1 MITLKGLEKGTIMD
15 YKKGYQNWL
24 NQPELDGVLRQELE
38 AISDEKEIEDRFY
51 TDLEFG
57 TGGMRGKMG
66 AGNNRMNIYTV
77 AKVTYG
83 LGKYLLRQDIQNWE
97 KGVVIAYD
105 SRHNSRKFAETAAGV
120 LGKMGVAA
128 YLFEELRPT
137 PELSFAVRELKAAGG
152 IVITASHNPK
162 EYNGYKV
169 YGPDGGQM
177 VTASADA
184 LIAEIARITDIFD
197 IPIMTLAEGLNQKI
211 IKMVGEKMDNAFT
224 AAVTSIC
231 IPNPNSEVKVVYT
244 PLHGSGNQPVRRVLA
259 ELGYQRVTVVPE
271 QELPDGDFTTAPYPN
286 PEDRSVFTLAMALAD
301 ECGADIIIG
310 TDPDCDRVGVVGRN
324 QKGEFEVFTGNQTG
338 ALLVDYYLKTRTDL
352 PKNKVVI
359 KTIVTSELGGI
370 VAKSHGAKVLDV
382 LTGFKYIGECM
393 TDFDKTGDYTFAFG
407 YEESYGYLAGNYARD
422 KDAVVASALV
432 CEMTDYYKKQGMS
445 LYEALLSLYEK
456 HGYFIED
463 VVALTLEGI
472 EGKTKI
478 TAIMEKFRTV
488 NFPGFAD
495 AKLICFNDYEAGIS
509 NDVIAGTKT
518 GIDLPKSNVLK
529 FVFDDYSWFALRPSG
544 TEPKLKIYF
553 SVTGKTRE
561 EATAKKELLKK
572 QVTDLI

>member
-1 MITLKGLEKGTIMD
+1 MD
-15 YKKGYQNWL
+15 YKKAYQNWL
-24 NQPELDGVLRQELE
+24 DQPELDPQLRQELE
-38 AISDEKEIEDRFY
+38 AITAEKEIEDRFY
-51 TDLEFG
+51 IDLEFG

-66 AGNNRMNIYTV
+66 AGSNRMNIYTV

-120 LGKMGVAA
+120 LGKMGVVA

-184 LIAEIARITDIFD
+184 LIAEIEKIQDPFA
-197 IPIMTLAEGLNQKI
+197 IPIMSLAEGRDQKI
-211 IKMVGEKMDNAFT
+211 IKMVGEKMDQAFT
-224 AAVTSIC
+224 AAVTAIC
-231 IPNPNSEVKVVYT
+231 LANRDSQLKVVYT

-259 ELGYQRVTVVPE
+259 ELGYQQVLVVPE

-286 PEDRSVFTLAMALAD
+286 PEDPSVFALAMALA
-301 ECGADIIIG
+301 EQKNADIIIG
-310 TDPDCDRVGVVGRN
+310 TDPDGDRVGVVGRN
-324 QKGEFEVFTGNQTG
+324 QNGQFEIFSGNQTG

-352 PKNKVVI
+352 PENKVVI

-370 VAKSHGAKVLDV
+370 VAKSHGAGVLDV
-382 LTGFKYIGECM
+382 LTGFKYIGELM
-393 TDFDKTGDYTFAFG
+393 TDFEKTGDYTFAFG

-422 KDAVVASALV
+422 KDAVVACALI
-432 CEMTDYYKKQGMS
+432 CEMTDYYKKQGKT
-445 LYEALLSLYEK
+445 LYEALIDLYQQ

-472 EGKTKI
+472 EGKAKI
-478 TAIMEKFRTV
+478 TEIMEKFRTIS
-488 NFPGFAD
+488 FPGFAD
-495 AKLICFNDYEAGIS
+495 AQLIRFDDYETGVS
-509 NDVIAGTKT
+509 NDLISEAKTK
-518 GIDLPKSNVLK
+518 IELPSSNVLK

-561 EATAKKELLKK
+561 EAMTKKELLKK
-572 QVTDLI
+572 QVTGLIEV

>member
-1 MITLKGLEKGTIMD
+1 MEYRKA
-15 YKKGYQNWL
+15 YQYWL
-24 NQPELDGVLRQELE
+24 DQPDLDQSLRQELE
-38 AISDEKEIEDRFY
+38 AITDEREIEDRFY

-105 SRHNSRKFAETAAGV
+105 SRHLSREFAETAAGV
-120 LGKMGVAA
+120 LGKMGITA

-137 PELSFAVRELKAAGG
+137 PELSFAVRNLKAAGG

-184 LIAEIARITDIFD
+184 LIAEIEKIKDVFD
-197 IPIMTLAEGLNQKI
+197 IPMMTLAAGLDQKI
-211 IKMVGEKMDNAFT
+211 IKMVGQKMDNAFT
-224 AAVTSIC
+224 DAVTAIC
-231 IPNPNSEVKVVYT
+231 YPNPDSELKVVYT
-244 PLHGSGNQPVRRVLA
+244 PLHGSGNMPVRRVLA
-259 ELGYQRVTVVPE
+259 ELGYQQVTVVPE

-301 ECGADIIIG
+301 KCGADIIIG

-324 QKGEFEVFTGNQTG
+324 QNGEFEVFTGNQTG

-352 PKNKVVI
+352 PANKVVI

-370 VAKSHGAKVLDV
+370 VAKSHGAAILDV

-393 TDFDKTGDYTFAFG
+393 TDFEKNGDYTFAFG

-432 CEMTDYYKKQGMS
+432 CEMTNYYKKQGLT
-445 LYEALLSLYEK
+445 LYEALVALYEK

-478 TAIMEKFRTV
+478 IEIMEKFRKTD
-488 NFPGFAD
+488 FPGFAD
-495 AKLICFNDYEAGIS
+495 AKLVNFNDYEAGVS
-509 NDVIAGTKT
+509 NDLIMGMKT
-518 GIDLPKSNVLK
+518 DIDLPKSNVLK

-553 SVTGKTRE
+553 SVTGKTKE

-572 QVTDLI
+572 QVTGLIGI

>member
-1 MITLKGLEKGTIMD
+1 MD
-15 YKKGYQNWL
+15 YKKAYHHWL
-24 NQPELDGVLRQELE
+24 DQPDLDQFLRQELE
-38 AISDEKEIEDRFY
+38 AITDEKEIEDRFY

-105 SRHNSRKFAETAAGV
+105 SRHLSREFAETAAGV
-120 LGKMGVAA
+120 LGKMGIAA

-137 PELSFAVRELKAAGG
+137 PELSFAVRNLNAAGG

-184 LIAEIARITDIFD
+184 LIAEIEKIKDIFD
-197 IPIMTLAEGLNQKI
+197 IPIMTLAAGLNQKI
-211 IKMVGEKMDNAFT
+211 IKMVGAKMDNAFT
-224 AAVTSIC
+224 DAVTAIC
-231 IPNPNSEVKVVYT
+231 YPNPDSALKVVYT
-244 PLHGSGNQPVRRVLA
+244 PLHGSGNKPVRRVLA
-259 ELGYQRVTVVPE
+259 ELGYQQVIVVPE

-286 PEDRSVFTLAMALAD
+286 PEDRSVFTLAMALAN
-301 ECGADIIIG
+301 ERNADIIIG

-324 QKGEFEVFTGNQTG
+324 QQGDFEVFTGNQTG

-352 PKNKVVI
+352 PANKVVI

-370 VAKSHGAKVLDV
+370 VAKSHGAAVLDV

-393 TDFDKTGDYTFAFG
+393 TDFEKTGDYTFAFG

-432 CEMTDYYKKQGMS
+432 CEMTDYYKKQGLT
-445 LYEALLSLYEK
+445 LYEALLALYEK
-456 HGYFIED
+456 HGFFIED

-472 EGKTKI
+472 EGKSKI
-478 TAIMEKFRTV
+478 IEIMEKFR
-488 NFPGFAD
+488 NADFPGFAD
-495 AKLICFNDYEAGIS
+495 TKLVNFNDYEAGVS
-509 NDVIAGTKT
+509 NDLISGAKIA
-518 GIDLPKSNVLK
+518 IDLPKSNVLK

-553 SVTGKTRE
+553 SVTGKTKA
-561 EATAKKELLKK
+561 EAMSKKELLKK
-572 QVTDLI
+572 KVTDLIEG

>member
-1 MITLKGLEKGTIMD
+1 MD
-15 YKKGYQNWL
+15 YKKAYQNWL
-24 NQPELDGVLRQELE
+24 DQPELDSQLRQELE
-38 AISDEKEIEDRFY
+38 AITAEKEIEDRFY
-51 TDLEFG
+51 IDLEFG

-66 AGNNRMNIYTV
+66 AGSNRMNIYTV

-120 LGKMGVAA
+120 LGKMGVVA

-137 PELSFAVRELKAAGG
+137 PELSFAVRALKAAGG

-184 LIAEIARITDIFD
+184 LIAEIEKIQDPFA
-197 IPIMTLAEGLNQKI
+197 IPIMSLAEGRDQKI
-211 IKMVGEKMDNAFT
+211 IKMVGEKMDQAFT
-224 AAVTSIC
+224 AAVTAIC
-231 IPNPNSEVKVVYT
+231 FPNPDSQLKVVYT

-259 ELGYQRVTVVPE
+259 ELGYQQVWVVPE

-286 PEDRSVFTLAMALAD
+286 PEDPSVFALAMALA
-301 ECGADIIIG
+301 EQKNADIIIG
-310 TDPDCDRVGVVGRN
+310 TDPDGDRVGVVGRN
-324 QKGEFEVFTGNQTG
+324 QNGQFEIFSGNQTG

-352 PKNKVVI
+352 PENKVVI

-370 VAKSHGAKVLDV
+370 VAKSHGAGVLDV
-382 LTGFKYIGECM
+382 LTGFKYIGELM
-393 TDFDKTGDYTFAFG
+393 TDFEKTGDYTFAFG

-422 KDAVVASALV
+422 KDAVVACALI
-432 CEMTDYYKKQGMS
+432 CEMTDYYKKQGKT
-445 LYEALLSLYEK
+445 LYEALIDLYQR

-472 EGKTKI
+472 EGKAKI
-478 TAIMEKFRTV
+478 TEIMEKFRTV
-488 NFPGFAD
+488 SFPGFAD
-495 AKLICFNDYEAGIS
+495 ARLIRFDDYEAGIS
-509 NDVIAGTKT
+509 NDLISGAKTK
-518 GIDLPKSNVLK
+518 IDLPSSNVLK

-553 SVTGKTRE
+553 SVTGKTSE
-561 EATAKKELLKK
+561 EAMAKKELLKK
-572 QVTDLI
+572 QVTGLIEV

>member
-1 MITLKGLEKGTIMD
+1 MD
-15 YKKGYQNWL
+15 YKKRYKNWL
-24 NQPELDGVLRQELE
+24 AQPDLDPELRQDLE
-38 AISDEKEIEDRFY
+38 AITDEKEIEDRFY

-66 AGNNRMNIYTV
+66 AGSNRMNVYTV

-83 LGKYLLRQDIQNWE
+83 LGKYLLRADMANWE

-128 YLFEELRPT
+128 YLFKELRPT
-137 PELSFAVRELKAAGG
+137 PELSFAVRNLKAAGG

-184 LIAEIARITDIFD
+184 LIKEIENITDIFD
-197 IPIMTLAEGLNQKI
+197 IPTMTLAEGLNQRI
-211 IKMVGEKMDNAFT
+211 ITMVGEKMDNAFT
-224 AAVTSIC
+224 DAVTAIC
-231 IPNPNSEVKVVYT
+231 YPNPDSQLKVVYT
-244 PLHGSGNQPVRRVLA
+244 PLHGSGNTPVRRALA
-259 ELGYQRVTVVPE
+259 ELGYQHVFVVPE

-286 PEDRSVFTLAMALAD
+286 PEDPAVFVLAMALA
-301 ECGADIIIG
+301 EEKKADIIIG
-310 TDPDCDRVGVVGRN
+310 TDPDGDRVGVVGRN
-324 QKGEFEVFTGNQTG
+324 QKGEFEVFSGNQTG
-338 ALLVDYYLKTRTDL
+338 ALLVDYYLKTRKNL
-352 PKNKVVI
+352 PQNKVVI

-370 VAKSHGAKVLDV
+370 VAKSHGAAVLDV

-393 TDFDKTGDYTFAFG
+393 TEFEKTGDYSFAFG
-407 YEESYGYLAGNYARD
+407 YEESYGYLAGDYARD
-422 KDAVVASALV
+422 KDAVVASALI
-432 CEMTDYYKKQGMS
+432 CEMTDYYKKQGKT
-445 LYEALLSLYEK
+445 LYQALIDLYEK

-478 TAIMEKFRTV
+478 TEIMEKFRSIS
-488 NFPGFAD
+488 FPGFAE
-495 AKLICFNDYEAGIS
+495 AKLVSFNDYEAGVS
-509 NDVIAGTKT
+509 NDIASGKKAA
-518 GIDLPKSNVLK
+518 IDLPRSNVLK

-553 SVTGKTRE
+553 SVTGKTRD
-561 EATAKKELLKK
+561 EAMAKKDLLKK
-572 QVTDLI
+572 QVTGLIEV

>member
-1 MITLKGLEKGTIMD
+1 MD
-15 YKKGYQNWL
+15 YKKRYKNWL
-24 NQPELDGVLRQELE
+24 AQPDLDPELRQDLE
-38 AISDEKEIEDRFY
+38 AITDEKEIEDRFY

-66 AGNNRMNIYTV
+66 AGSNRMNVYTV

-83 LGKYLLRQDIQNWE
+83 LGKYLLRADMANWE

-128 YLFEELRPT
+128 YLFKELRPT
-137 PELSFAVRELKAAGG
+137 PELSFAVRNLKAAAG

-184 LIAEIARITDIFD
+184 LIKEIENITDIFD
-197 IPIMTLAEGLNQKI
+197 IPTMTLAEGLNQRI
-211 IKMVGEKMDNAFT
+211 ITMVGEKMDNAFSD
-224 AAVTSIC
+224 AVTAIC
-231 IPNPNSEVKVVYT
+231 YPNPDSQLKVVYT
-244 PLHGSGNQPVRRVLA
+244 PLHGSGNTPVRRALA
-259 ELGYQRVTVVPE
+259 ELGYQHVFVVPE

-286 PEDRSVFTLAMALAD
+286 PEDPAVFVLAMALA
-301 ECGADIIIG
+301 EEKKADIIIG
-310 TDPDCDRVGVVGRN
+310 TDPDGDRVGVVGRN
-324 QKGEFEVFTGNQTG
+324 QKGQFEVFSGNQTG
-338 ALLVDYYLKTRTDL
+338 ALLVDYYLKTRKDL
-352 PKNKVVI
+352 PQNKVVI

-370 VAKSHGAKVLDV
+370 VAKSHGAAVLDV

-393 TDFDKTGDYTFAFG
+393 TEFEKTGDYSFAFG
-407 YEESYGYLAGNYARD
+407 YEESYGYLAGDYARD
-422 KDAVVASALV
+422 KDAVVASALI
-432 CEMTDYYKKQGMS
+432 CEMTDYYKQQGKT
-445 LYEALLSLYEK
+445 LYQALIDLYEK

-478 TAIMEKFRTV
+478 TEIMEKFRSIS
-488 NFPGFAD
+488 FPGFAE
-495 AKLICFNDYEAGIS
+495 AKLVSFNDYEAGVS
-509 NDVIAGTKT
+509 NDIASGKKAA
-518 GIDLPKSNVLK
+518 IDLPRSNVLK

-553 SVTGKTRE
+553 SVTGKTRD
-561 EATAKKELLKK
+561 EAMAKKDLLKK
-572 QVTDLI
+572 QVTGLIEV

>member
-1 MITLKGLEKGTIMD
+1 MD
-15 YKKGYQNWL
+15 YKNAYNHWL
-24 NQPELDGVLRQELE
+24 NQPDLDQSLRQELE
-38 AISDEKEIEDRFY
+38 AITDEREIEDRFY
-51 TDLEFG
+51 MDLEFG

-66 AGNNRMNIYTV
+66 VGTNRMNIYTV

-105 SRHNSRKFAETAAGV
+105 SRHLAREFAETAAGV
-120 LGKMGVAA
+120 LGKMGITA

-137 PELSFAVRELKAAGG
+137 PELSFAVRNLNAAGG

-184 LIAEIARITDIFD
+184 LIAEIGKIKDIFD
-197 IPIMTLAEGLNQKI
+197 IPIMTLAAGLNQKI

-224 AAVTSIC
+224 DAVTAIC
-231 IPNPNSEVKVVYT
+231 YPNLDSALKVVYT
-244 PLHGSGNQPVRRVLA
+244 PLHGSGNIPVRRVLA
-259 ELGYQRVTVVPE
+259 ELGYQQVIVVPE

-301 ECGADIIIG
+301 ERGADIIIG

-324 QKGEFEVFTGNQTG
+324 QKGDFEVFTGNQTG

-352 PKNKVVI
+352 PANKVVI

-370 VAKSHGAKVLDV
+370 VAKSHGAAVLDV

-393 TDFDKTGDYTFAFG
+393 TAFEKTGDYTFAFG

-432 CEMTDYYKKQGMS
+432 CEMTDYYKKQGLT
-445 LYEALLSLYEK
+445 LYEALLALYEK
-456 HGYFIED
+456 HGFFIED

-472 EGKTKI
+472 EGKSKI
-478 TAIMEKFRTV
+478 IEIMEKFR
-488 NFPGFAD
+488 NADFPGFAD
-495 AKLICFNDYEAGIS
+495 TKLVNFNDYEAGVS
-509 NDVIAGTKT
+509 NDLISGAKIA
-518 GIDLPKSNVLK
+518 IDLPKSNVLK

-553 SVTGKTRE
+553 SVTGKTKQ
-561 EATAKKELLKK
+561 EAMSKKELLKK
-572 QVTDLI
+572 KVTDLIEV

>member
-1 MITLKGLEKGTIMD
+1 MD
-15 YKKGYQNWL
+15 YKKAYQNWL
-24 NQPELDGVLRQELE
+24 DQPELDSQLRQELE
-38 AISDEKEIEDRFY
+38 AITAEKEIEDRFY
-51 TDLEFG
+51 IDLEFG

-66 AGNNRMNIYTV
+66 AGSNRMNIYTV

-120 LGKMGVAA
+120 LGKMGVVA

-184 LIAEIARITDIFD
+184 LIAEIEKIQDPFAIS
-197 IPIMTLAEGLNQKI
+197 IMSLAEGRDQKI
-211 IKMVGEKMDNAFT
+211 IKMVGEKMDQAFT
-224 AAVTSIC
+224 AAVTAIC
-231 IPNPNSEVKVVYT
+231 LANPDSQLKVVYT

-259 ELGYQRVTVVPE
+259 ELGYQQVLVVPE

-286 PEDRSVFTLAMALAD
+286 PEDPSVFALAMALA
-301 ECGADIIIG
+301 EQKNADIIIG
-310 TDPDCDRVGVVGRN
+310 TDPDGDRVGVVGRN
-324 QKGEFEVFTGNQTG
+324 QNGQFEIFSGNQTG

-352 PKNKVVI
+352 PENKVVI

-370 VAKSHGAKVLDV
+370 VAKSHGAAVLDV
-382 LTGFKYIGECM
+382 LTGFKYIGELM
-393 TDFDKTGDYTFAFG
+393 TDFEKTGDYTFAFG

-422 KDAVVASALV
+422 KDAVVACALI
-432 CEMTDYYKKQGMS
+432 CEMTDYYKKQGKT
-445 LYEALLSLYEK
+445 LYEALIDLYQR

-472 EGKTKI
+472 EGKAKI
-478 TAIMEKFRTV
+478 TEIMEKFRTV
-488 NFPGFAD
+488 SFPGFAD
-495 AKLICFNDYEAGIS
+495 ARLIRFDDYEAGVS
-509 NDVIAGTKT
+509 NDLISGAKTK
-518 GIDLPKSNVLK
+518 IDLPSSNVLK

-553 SVTGKTRE
+553 SVTGKTSE
-561 EATAKKELLKK
+561 EAMAKKELLKK
-572 QVTDLI
+572 QVIGLIEV

>member
-1 MITLKGLEKGTIMD
+1 MD
-15 YKKGYQNWL
+15 YKKRYKNWL
-24 NQPELDGVLRQELE
+24 AQPDLDPELRQDLE
-38 AISDEKEIEDRFY
+38 AITDEKEIEDRFY

-66 AGNNRMNIYTV
+66 AGSNRMNVYTV

-83 LGKYLLRQDIQNWE
+83 LGKYLLRADMANWE

-128 YLFEELRPT
+128 YLFKELRPT
-137 PELSFAVRELKAAGG
+137 PELSFAVRNLKAAGG

-184 LIAEIARITDIFD
+184 LIKEIENITDIFD
-197 IPIMTLAEGLNQKI
+197 IPTMTLAEGLNQRI
-211 IKMVGEKMDNAFT
+211 ITMVGEKMDNAFT
-224 AAVTSIC
+224 DAVTAIC
-231 IPNPNSEVKVVYT
+231 YPNPDSQLKVVYT
-244 PLHGSGNQPVRRVLA
+244 PLHGSGNTPVRRALA
-259 ELGYQRVTVVPE
+259 ELGYQHVFVVPE

-286 PEDRSVFTLAMALAD
+286 PEDPAVFVLAMALA
-301 ECGADIIIG
+301 EEKKADIIIG
-310 TDPDCDRVGVVGRN
+310 TDPDGDRVGVVGRN
-324 QKGEFEVFTGNQTG
+324 QKGEFEVFSGNQTG
-338 ALLVDYYLKTRTDL
+338 ALLVDYYLKTRKNL
-352 PKNKVVI
+352 PQNKVVI

-370 VAKSHGAKVLDV
+370 VAKSHGAAVLDV

-393 TDFDKTGDYTFAFG
+393 TEFEKTGDYSFAFG
-407 YEESYGYLAGNYARD
+407 YEESYGYLAGDYARD
-422 KDAVVASALV
+422 KDAVVASALI
-432 CEMTDYYKKQGMS
+432 CEMTDYYKQQGKT
-445 LYEALLSLYEK
+445 LYQALIDLYEK

-478 TAIMEKFRTV
+478 TEIMEKFRSIS
-488 NFPGFAD
+488 FPGFAE
-495 AKLICFNDYEAGIS
+495 AKLVSFNDYEAGVS
-509 NDVIAGTKT
+509 NDIASGKKAA
-518 GIDLPKSNVLK
+518 IDLPRSNVLK

-553 SVTGKTRE
+553 SVTGKTRD
-561 EATAKKELLKK
+561 EAMAKKDLLKK
-572 QVTDLI
+572 QVTGLIEV

>member
-1 MITLKGLEKGTIMD
+1 MD
-15 YKKGYQNWL
+15 YQKAYQNWL
-24 NQPELDGVLRQELE
+24 DQPELDGELRQELE
-38 AISDEKEIEDRFY
+38 AITDEKEIEDRFY

-66 AGNNRMNIYTV
+66 AGYNRMNIYTV

-83 LGKYLLRQDIQNWE
+83 LGKHLLRQDIQNWE

-137 PELSFAVRELKAAGG
+137 PELSFAVRDLKAAGG

-169 YGPDGGQM
+169 YGSDGGQM

-184 LIAEIARITDIFD
+184 LIAEIAKITDIFD

-231 IPNPNSEVKVVYT
+231 RPNPNSELKVVYT
-244 PLHGSGNQPVRRVLA
+244 PLHGSGNQPVRRVLT
-259 ELGYQRVTVVPE
+259 ELGYQHVIVVPE

-286 PEDRSVFTLAMALAD
+286 PEDPSVFVLAMALA
-301 ECGADIIIG
+301 EEKNADIIIG
-310 TDPDCDRVGVVGRN
+310 TDPDGDRVGVVGRN
-324 QKGEFEVFTGNQTG
+324 LKGEFEVFTGNQTG
-338 ALLVDYYLKTRTDL
+338 ALLVDYYLKTRTAL
-352 PKNKVVI
+352 PENKVVI

-370 VAKSHGAKVLDV
+370 VAKSHGAGVLDV
-382 LTGFKYIGECM
+382 LTGFKYIGELM
-393 TDFDKTGDYTFAFG
+393 TEFDKTGDYTFAFG

-432 CEMTDYYKKQGMS
+432 CEMTDYYKKQGKT
-445 LYEALLSLYEK
+445 LYEALIDLYEK

-478 TAIMEKFRTV
+478 SAIMEKFRTV
-488 NFPGFAD
+488 SFPGFANT
-495 AKLICFNDYEAGIS
+495 KLINFNDYEAGIS
-509 NDVIAGTKT
+509 NDIISGTKKE
-518 GIDLPKSNVLK
+518 IDLPKSNVLK

-553 SVTGKTRE
+553 SVTGKTRA

>member
-1 MITLKGLEKGTIMD
+1 MD
-15 YKKGYQNWL
+15 YKKAYQNWL
-24 NQPELDGVLRQELE
+24 NQPDLDVELRRELE
-38 AISDEKEIEDRFY
+38 AISDKKEIEDRFY

-120 LGKMGVAA
+120 LGKMGVTA

-184 LIAEIARITDIFD
+184 LIAEIAKIEDVFD
-197 IPIMTLAEGLNQKI
+197 IPIMTLTEGLNQKI

-224 AAVTSIC
+224 DAVTSIC
-231 IPNPNSEVKVVYT
+231 IPNPDSDLKVVYT

-259 ELGYQRVTVVPE
+259 ELGYQQVTVVPE

-352 PKNKVVI
+352 PDNKVVI

-370 VAKSHGAKVLDV
+370 VAKSHGAAVLDV

-393 TDFDKTGDYTFAFG
+393 TDFENTGDYTFAFG

-432 CEMTDYYKKQGMS
+432 CEMTDYYKKQGLS

-495 AKLICFNDYEAGIS
+495 AKLICFNDYESGIS
-509 NDVIAGTKT
+509 TDMVSGAKSE
-518 GIDLPKSNVLK
+518 IDLPRSNVLK

-553 SVTGKTRE
+553 SVTGKTQE
-561 EATAKKELLKK
+561 QATAKKELLKK

>member
-1 MITLKGLEKGTIMD
+1 MD
-15 YKKGYQNWL
+15 YKKAYQNWL
-24 NQPELDGVLRQELE
+24 DQLELSGELRQELE
-38 AISDEKEIEDRFY
+38 AITDEKEIEDRFY

-66 AGNNRMNIYTV
+66 AGTNRMNIYTV

-105 SRHNSRKFAETAAGV
+105 SRHNSRKFAEAAAGV
-120 LGKMGVAA
+120 LGKMGVTA

-137 PELSFAVRELKAAGG
+137 PELSFAVRELGAAGG

-184 LIAEIARITDIFD
+184 LIAEIAK
-197 IPIMTLAEGLNQKI
+197 IPDVFGIPMMTLAEGRNQKV
-211 IKMVGEKMDNAFT
+211 IKMVGENMDNAFT
-224 AAVTSIC
+224 KAVTAIC
-231 IPNPNSEVKVVYT
+231 KPNPNSELKVVYT

-259 ELGYQRVTVVPE
+259 ELGYRHVTVVPE
-271 QELPDGDFTTAPYPN
+271 QELPDGNFTTAPYPN

-338 ALLVDYYLKTRTDL
+338 ALLVDYYLKTRIDL
-352 PKNKVVI
+352 PDNKVVI
-359 KTIVTSELGGI
+359 KTIVTSELGGL
-370 VAKSHGAKVLDV
+370 VAKSHGAGVLDV

-393 TDFDKTGDYTFAFG
+393 TDFEQTGDYTFAFG

-432 CEMTDYYKKQGMS
+432 CEMTDYYKKQGKT
-445 LYEALLSLYEK
+445 LYEALIELYEQ

-478 TAIMEKFRTV
+478 NQIMEKFRQV
-488 NFPGFAD
+488 SFPGFAD

-509 NDVIAGTKT
+509 TDMVSGVKT
-518 GIDLPKSNVLK
+518 TIDLPRSNVLK
-529 FVFDDYSWFALRPSG
+529 FIFDDYSWFALRPSG

-553 SVTGKTRE
+553 SVTGKTAK
-561 EATAKKELLKK
+561 EAGEKKDLLKQ